1 MAERKRMTRT
11 IRAIRSGQITIPA
24 DFRRE
29 LDITD
34 DTLLQMS
41 LEGEELRIRKL
52 RAAPDAAGSPWLAEL
67 YQRFAP
73 VRQEAIDRG
82 YSEEEI
88 NEAIDQA
95 LASVR
100 AAKHG

>member
-29 LDITD
+29 LGITD

-41 LEGEELRIRKL
+41 VEGEGLRIVKL
-52 RAAPDAAGSPWLAEL
+52 RTAPDTAGSPWLAEL
-67 YQRFAP
+67 YERFAP
-73 VRQEAIDRG
+73 VRAEAIAAE

-88 NEAIDQA
+88 NAAIDQA
-95 LASVR
+95 VAGVR
-100 AAKHG
+100 AKHG